1 MLGVLVNLIGIVE
14 LQFFCY
20 CFVILFML
28 QSFKRMLS
36 SGKEKLNENYVFM
49 SMVKLKNIDDSKFW

>member
-1 MLGVLVNLIGIVE
+1 
-14 LQFFCY
+14 
-20 CFVILFML
+20 
-28 QSFKRMLS
+28 MLS